1 MNSPNGINGPKFELK
16 DGAFYANILALATF
30 FTAYFPT
37 LQLNDLG
44 GESAFRA
51 IQFLLSAFFTNFI
64 ALTGISKLLARKT

>member
-16 DGAFYANILALATF
+16 DGAFYALILALATF

-37 LQLNDLG
+37 LQFDELG
-44 GESAFRA
+44 GGTFFRA

-64 ALTGISKLLARKT
+64 ALTGLSKLLARKT